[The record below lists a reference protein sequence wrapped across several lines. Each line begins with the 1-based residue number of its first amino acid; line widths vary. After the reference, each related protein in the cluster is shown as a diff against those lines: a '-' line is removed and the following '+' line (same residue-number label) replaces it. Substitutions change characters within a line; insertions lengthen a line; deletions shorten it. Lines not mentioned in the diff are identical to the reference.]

1 VNSIRRGN
9 GPDRNAGLDYGHGMA
24 SRWLFA
30 DQLGPHFVDGETT
43 YFVESR
49 TALARYPIHRQKAHL
64 LLSALRHRA
73 TEPNTVLIQTDTFA
87 NARNEMPDDLDAID
101 PTSYAARDL
110 VRTMPRVNVLPSRG
124 FLTTASQFAEWA
136 TGRKRLVM
144 EDWYRHVRTTHDI
157 LMDGDE
163 PVGGRWNFD
172 ADNREPPPKGVTS
185 LDLPVWTPTED
196 VIDQQVRSDL
206 DRWIADGQMHVLGAD
221 GPRWFAA
228 TRDEAQTAL
237 TRFIEDRLPTFGPY
251 EDAMLSDDPVMSHSM
266 LSVPL
271 NLGLLE
277 PMEVVD
283 AAVDAYHRGHAPLA
297 SVEGFIRQVI
307 GWREFIWHLYWHF
320 GPDYVDTSN
329 ALDAH
334 EPLPDWFAEL
344 HTDDVH
350 AACLR
355 SALTDVHER
364 GWSHHIVRLMV
375 LGNWALQRG
384 YEPREMTRWFQHAF
398 VDGFPWVMAANVIGM
413 ALYADGGR
421 MSTKP
426 YAAGGAYIKRMS
438 NFCGSCQYKPT
449 VRVGPTACPFTAGYW
464 AFLDRNDERLAGN
477 HRMAQARAG
486 LRRLSDRDEVV
497 RNELSRGAQAP

>member
-1 VNSIRRGN
+1 MNSIRRGN
-9 GPDRNAGLDYGHGMA
+9 GPDRNAGHDYGHGMA

-30 DQLGPHFVDGETT
+30 DQLGPHFVDGKTT
-43 YFVESR
+43 YLVESR
-49 TALARYPIHRQKAHL
+49 TALARHPIHRQKAHL
-64 LLSALRHRA
+64 LLSAMRHRA
-73 TEPNTVLIQTDTFA
+73 IEPNTILIQTDTFA
-87 NARNEMPDDLDAID
+87 NARSEMPDDLEVID

-110 VRTMPRVNVLPSRG
+110 VGAMPNLTVLPSRG
-124 FLTTASQFAEWA
+124 FLTTTSQFAEWA
-136 TGRKRLVM
+136 SGRKRLVM

-157 LMDGDE
+157 LMDAGE

-196 VIDQQVRSDL
+196 VIDQQVRADL
-206 DRWIADGQMHVLGAD
+206 DTWVANGDLQMLGAD

-297 SVEGFIRQVI
+297 SVEGLIRQVI
-307 GWREFIWHLYWHF
+307 GWREFIWHLYWYF

-329 ALDAH
+329 ALEAH

-344 HTDDVH
+344 RTDDVQ

-355 SALTDVHER
+355 SALADVHDR

-384 YEPREMTRWFQHAF
+384 YEPRETTRWFQQAF

-438 NFCGSCQYKPT
+438 NFCGSCRYKPT

-486 LRRLSDRDEVV
+486 LRRLSDREEVV